1 MLNLILVVFF
11 LTFPSWMGY
20 SAITFSND
28 SNMWIELS
36 DVDTPDNV
44 MRIPPF
50 SSVTF
55 DVKDGVR
62 EFVSDVPL
70 RAVVCNDIQEN
81 ELQDTEIEN
90 NQFVVIMY
98 PHRDSVDCE
107 ITIQTEQSTFFPLIF
122 G

>member
-11 LTFPSWMGY
+11 LTFPNWMGY

-44 MRIPPF
+44 MHIPPF
-50 SSVTF
+50 SSATF
-55 DVKDGVR
+55 NVKDGVR

-107 ITIQTEQSTFFPLIF
+107 ITIQTEQSTFLPLIF